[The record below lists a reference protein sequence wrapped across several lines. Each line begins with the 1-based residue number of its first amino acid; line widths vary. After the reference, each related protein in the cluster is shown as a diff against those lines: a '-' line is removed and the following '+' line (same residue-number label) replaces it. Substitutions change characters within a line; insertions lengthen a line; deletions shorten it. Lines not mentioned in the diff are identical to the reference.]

1 MNCRASLAVFSGSLP
16 FAYPPPGDQPGHLV
30 LSGDVDHC
38 QSCNFFSQP
47 FNYIFGRIFTPGMD
61 EQREAVRAAYAG
73 LREHYPALPEQ
84 LRDFQVL
91 PWDLK
96 RMGLF
101 NHKFS
106 RQILLLVQSMRLSHA
121 ISWGLFRQAT
131 ESPCQCLSLV
141 SSCLLVSVLV
151 EKNCCSSK

>member
-1 MNCRASLAVFSGSLP
+1 MRQFTDYCSIIFCVTTASTEEDRRYSLAVSSGSLP
-16 FAYPPPGDQPGHLV
+16 FPYPPLGDQPGHLV

-84 LRDFQVL
+84 LRDFQVW
-91 PWDLK
+91 P
-96 RMGLF
+96 
-101 NHKFS
+101 
-106 RQILLLVQSMRLSHA
+106 
-121 ISWGLFRQAT
+121 
-131 ESPCQCLSLV
+131 
-141 SSCLLVSVLV
+141 
-151 EKNCCSSK
+151 